1 VVALPIYHLIF
12 HKLSF
17 SQLGLIEPLQKAVA
31 HEGYT
36 QPTPI
41 QEQAIPH
48 VLAGRDILGCA
59 QTGTGKTAS
68 FVLPLLQRMHEQKR
82 ADSVKGHPLKTLIL
96 TPTRELATQI
106 HESIENY
113 GRFLNLRSVVI
124 FGGVSQHRQVSEL
137 RKGADFIVAT
147 PGRLMDLMNQHLI
160 VLNAI
165 EYFVLDEADRML
177 DMGFVQEVK
186 RIIARLP
193 RQRQTLFFSATM
205 PPAIQSL
212 VQILLTNPV
221 EIKVTPEQSTAE
233 KVDQK
238 LYYVNKSEKRSLL
251 HHLIKNSTKES
262 VLVFTRTKHGADRVA
277 RDLNKAGFH
286 ATAIHGD
293 KTQPAREKSLQ
304 GFKNGRIQI
313 LVATDIAARGIDID
327 DLALVINYELPNI
340 PETYVHRIGRTGR
353 AGASGKAISFCDF
366 EEKIYLKD
374 IQKFIGQTVP
384 VENNHPFHV
393 ALMEPLAAA
402 TTAPVASIGRA
413 MGGRRYGRRF
423 SQR

>member
-1 VVALPIYHLIF
+1 LL
-12 HKLSF
+12 F
-17 SQLGLIEPLQKAVA
+17 SELGLIDPLQKAVA

-36 QPTPI
+36 TPTPI
-41 QEQAIPH
+41 QEQAIPV

-68 FVLPLLQRMHEQKR
+68 FVLPILQRLHELKK
-82 ADSVKGHPLKTLIL
+82 STGITGHVLKALIL

-113 GRFLNLRSVVI
+113 GRFLNLKSVVI
-124 FGGVSQHRQVSEL
+124 FGGVSQSRQVSDL
-137 RKGADFIVAT
+137 RRGCDFIVAT
-147 PGRLMDLMNQHLI
+147 PGRLMDLMNQNYI
-160 VLNAI
+160 VLNGI

-177 DMGFVQEVK
+177 DMGFVHEVK

-193 RQRQTLFFSATM
+193 KKRQTLFFSATM

-212 VQILLTNPV
+212 VQVLLTNPV
-221 EIKVTPEQSTAE
+221 EITVTPEAKTTE
-233 KVDQK
+233 LVDQK
-238 LYYVNKSEKRSLL
+238 LYYVQKNEKRSLL
-251 HHLIKNSTKES
+251 HHILKTTPKES

-277 RDLNKAGFH
+277 RELNHSGFN

-293 KTQPAREKSLQ
+293 KTQQSRERSLQ
-304 GFKNGRIQI
+304 GFKDGKMQI

-327 DLALVINYELPNI
+327 DLALVVNFDLPNV

-353 AGASGKAISFCDF
+353 AGAFGKAVSFCDF

-374 IQKFIGQTVP
+374 IQKFISQTIP
-384 VENNHPFHV
+384 VETDHPYHQT
-393 ALMEPLAAA
+393 LMEPLSVA
-402 TTAPVASIGRA
+402 TTSAASSGGRS
-413 MGGRRYGRRF
+413 MGGGKRYGRKF